1 MSGPPIDDI
10 IDLGIEVAAKMLAR
24 GITRGPTLTKF
35 IQDAVQS
42 RGAELAQ
49 YARRI
54 RTVARRIITRSRGL
68 DGRPN
73 QDLMELAIAKEQAR
87 KSSAPEGK
95 EVGANVEASTGVA
108 NAGEPRRLNRQLRR
122 DQRTTLRAYNQGV
135 REGMAN
141 VQAQIPSLIQQ
152 TKDAARTAYLRA
164 DIRSR
169 SEEARR
175 AAVRKAQADAVERL
189 RDNLHDILRANLPPQ
204 IRGKFIRQVRTVKTL
219 GQYMRAVQAMQRELG
234 SLLRRQAVSRL
245 TRTVG
250 SFVKPK
256 TGPTLAQQ
264 INKSL
269 GVTKPTKPF
278 AAKVTLGKLR
288 PEHRAV
294 VEPVVKSIREAKVM
308 PDLGPLADFIAD
320 QVSQGRSNAFTDAD
334 LGALRMV
341 GPRDLSDP
349 NLRPEAIR
357 LADQAL
363 RHVAWLSATYEKAR
377 VMGKMMDLRD
387 LAAST
392 AAQVSARHSKDLGRD
407 KGQPPGITSKG
418 TLRQFFG
425 DRRRD
430 TARMM
435 SAAGGRDGV
444 LYRTVYEAVAEG
456 EDRALKLRYEGID
469 AMRAVL
475 VRHKITERALSD
487 MATTTSEVDLPDAG
501 RIDITPS
508 ERMHLLGLW
517 SDPQNRPEILK
528 GGLILDRFKG
538 QTNRVFKLTAA
549 DFDALEQSAT
559 AFEMD
564 MLRAFKSFA
573 NGRLAQEGNQASR
586 EMDGIDLFTNPEHFS
601 RSRDRS
607 QRQQNAR
614 GQTSIMQRWLEDMG
628 ILKARSTSSD
638 PIVVKDFFRF
648 ADQHIDRVSRYAH
661 MASPIRTA
669 LMLMGHPQLRPILD
683 ARLGTQ
689 WTTEIEQR
697 LAAVSG
703 VDSNLRNVENWTL
716 RKFVGNYAVATLWG
730 RPTTMI
736 LQKLG
741 LVTAA
746 ADAGSW
752 REAAAIL
759 AKFPRLNVL
768 NRTLFAEMTRHSGY
782 LRDRYGEGSA
792 RLVDPT
798 KYTGI
803 FGSRPSNAFVASY
816 RKYQQAGMK
825 PMEYLDQ
832 DVAIGVYAA
841 AKARIKKTFPHM
853 TEVQVQEAAARE
865 TALTIRRT
873 ANATSALDHTGQ
885 GLLGHQNA
893 FAAMWTLF
901 ASAAMKMG
909 NQVEEAALELYHH
922 PSRANAA
929 RLSRA
934 VLGLLASAVLAAI
947 IREIYRR
954 FTRGFQ
960 DEKQPK
966 TLDQLGIAALA
977 DVADT
982 FVLGGSDVVRLLNAT
997 LQGKPLEFARPNSF
1011 FELATDII
1019 EPVRALMAR
1028 KDETTASSVPDRAE
1042 LVPKVERAVF
1052 AVMKLA
1058 GAGGEAVYTAG
1069 KGAVRL
1075 FGQPKGEPWSVYAAI
1090 SRRSKDDAVER
1101 VYDYLERNK
1110 DNPRV
1115 ATNLIEG
1122 VQTRVRGGR
1131 SEKEYTLYVRGLSPA
1146 DRDKERDR
1154 YRAEWSLFGEAVREA
1169 SGRQAASRVGPS
1181 PK

>member
-1 MSGPPIDDI
+1 
-10 IDLGIEVAAKMLAR
+10 
-24 GITRGPTLTKF
+24 
-35 IQDAVQS
+35 
-42 RGAELAQ
+42 
-49 YARRI
+49 
-54 RTVARRIITRSRGL
+54 
-68 DGRPN
+68 
-73 QDLMELAIAKEQAR
+73 
-87 KSSAPEGK
+87 
-95 EVGANVEASTGVA
+95 
-108 NAGEPRRLNRQLRR
+108 
-122 DQRTTLRAYNQGV
+122 
-135 REGMAN
+135 
-141 VQAQIPSLIQQ
+141 
-152 TKDAARTAYLRA
+152 
-164 DIRSR
+164 
-169 SEEARR
+169 
-175 AAVRKAQADAVERL
+175 
-189 RDNLHDILRANLPPQ
+189 
-204 IRGKFIRQVRTVKTL
+204 
-219 GQYMRAVQAMQRELG
+219 
-234 SLLRRQAVSRL
+234 
-245 TRTVG
+245 
-250 SFVKPK
+250 
-256 TGPTLAQQ
+256 
-264 INKSL
+264 
-269 GVTKPTKPF
+269 
-278 AAKVTLGKLR
+278 
-288 PEHRAV
+288 
-294 VEPVVKSIREAKVM
+294 
-308 PDLGPLADFIAD
+308 
-320 QVSQGRSNAFTDAD
+320 
-334 LGALRMV
+334 
-341 GPRDLSDP
+341 
-349 NLRPEAIR
+349 
-357 LADQAL
+357 
-363 RHVAWLSATYEKAR
+363 
-377 VMGKMMDLRD
+377 
-387 LAAST
+387 
-392 AAQVSARHSKDLGRD
+392 
-407 KGQPPGITSKG
+407 
-418 TLRQFFG
+418 
-425 DRRRD
+425 
-430 TARMM
+430 
-435 SAAGGRDGV
+435 
-444 LYRTVYEAVAEG
+444 
-456 EDRALKLRYEGID
+456 
-469 AMRAVL
+469 
-475 VRHKITERALSD
+475 
-487 MATTTSEVDLPDAG
+487 
-501 RIDITPS
+501 
-508 ERMHLLGLW
+508 
-517 SDPQNRPEILK
+517 
-528 GGLILDRFKG
+528 
-538 QTNRVFKLTAA
+538 
-549 DFDALEQSAT
+549 
-559 AFEMD
+559 
-564 MLRAFKSFA
+564 
-573 NGRLAQEGNQASR
+573 
-586 EMDGIDLFTNPEHFS
+586 
-601 RSRDRS
+601 
-607 QRQQNAR
+607 
-614 GQTSIMQRWLEDMG
+614 MQRWLEDMG

-759 AKFPRLNVL
+759 AKVPRLNVL

-853 TEVQVQEAAARE
+853 TELQVQEAAARE

-1169 SGRQAASRVGPS
+1169 RGRQAASRVGPS